1 MDRFLSIQAFV
12 RVAEAESFVE
22 AARQLGVAN
31 SVVTQRIKQL
41 EEFIKTPL
49 FHRSTRSV
57 KLSEIGAEYYKECA
71 ELVARLDG
79 LTDQMREIKGS
90 PTGTLRLT
98 VLPGFALGHLS
109 GVLHQYQERY
119 PDIFLEIFVNDR
131 VVDPVETGFD
141 VALQLFE
148 PASEALIARRIFPVR
163 RMFLATP
170 EYIARFGM
178 PRRPEE
184 LLRHRLGVYDG
195 YPTRNH
201 WQFSR
206 GKKKVDIDLP
216 AHLRTNS
223 VQLLKEHALAHAAV
237 VCIPTIAAADDII
250 AGRLTP
256 VLYGYR
262 LSSFWLS
269 AVYPTT
275 HRYSVK
281 VKLFVDFIQEK
292 FAGEPL
298 WDHLLKTNGFLP
310 HDDVTRGADPPLVD
324 AAG

>member
-12 RVAEAESFVE
+12 RVTEAQSFAE

-41 EEFIKTPL
+41 EEFVGTPL

-57 KLSEIGAEYYKECA
+57 KLSEAGATYYTECA

-79 LTDQMREIKGS
+79 LTDRMREIKGS
-90 PTGTLRLT
+90 PTGALRIT

-109 GVLHQYQERY
+109 RVLHLYQERY
-119 PDIFLEIFVNDR
+119 PDIVVDMFVNDR
-131 VVDPVETGFD
+131 VVDPVEMGFD

-170 EYIARFGM
+170 EYIASFGM
-178 PRRPEE
+178 PRRPED

-201 WQFSR
+201 WRFMR
-206 GKKKVDIDLP
+206 GNKAVEIELP

-223 VQLLKEHALAHAAV
+223 VQFLKEHALTHAAI

-262 LSSFWLS
+262 LSSYWLS

-275 HRYSVK
+275 HRHNIK
-281 VKLFVDFIQEK
+281 VKLFVDFIAER
-292 FAGEPL
+292 FAGEPP
-298 WDHLLKTNGFLP
+298 WDQVLKTNGFLP
-310 HDDVTRGADPPLVD
+310 HDDV
-324 AAG
+324 AAEARPRLATTVA

>member
-12 RVAEAESFVE
+12 RVAEAESFAE

-41 EEFIKTPL
+41 EEFIDAPL

-57 KLSEIGAEYYKECA
+57 KLSEIGTEYYKECA
-71 ELVARLDG
+71 DLVARLDG
-79 LTDQMREIKGS
+79 VTDQMREIKSS

-109 GVLHQYQERY
+109 RVLHEYQTRY
-119 PDIFLEIFVNDR
+119 PDIVLDIFVNDR
-131 VVDPVETGFD
+131 VVDPVERGFD
-141 VALQLFE
+141 VALQIFE
-148 PASEALIARRIFPVR
+148 PASEALIARRIFPFR
-163 RMFLATP
+163 RLFLATP
-170 EYIARFGM
+170 EYIERHGM
-178 PRRPEE
+178 PRRPED
-184 LLRHRLGVYDG
+184 LHHHRLGVYDG

-201 WQFSR
+201 WQFVR
-206 GKKKVDIDLP
+206 GKTKIDIDLP
-216 AHLRTNS
+216 AQLRTNS
-223 VQLLKEHALAHAAV
+223 VLLLKEHALSHGAI
-237 VCIPTIAAADDII
+237 VCIPTIAAAEEII

-262 LSSFWLS
+262 LSSFWLT

-275 HRYSVK
+275 HRYNVK
-281 VKLFVDFIQEK
+281 VKLFVDFIMEK
-292 FAGEPL
+292 FGGEPP
-298 WDHLLKTNGFLP
+298 WDRLLKTNGFLP
-310 HDDVTRGADPPLVD
+310 HDDVDPERSP

>member
-12 RVAEAESFVE
+12 RVAEAESFAD

-31 SVVTQRIKQL
+31 SVVTQRVKQL
-41 EEFIKTPL
+41 EEFIDAPL
-49 FHRSTRSV
+49 FHRTTRSV
-57 KLSEIGAEYYKECA
+57 RLSEIGVNYYKECA
-71 ELVARLDG
+71 DLVARLDG

-109 GVLHQYQERY
+109 RVLHEYQERH
-119 PDIFLEIFVNDR
+119 PDIVLDIFVNDR
-131 VVDPVETGFD
+131 VVNPVEAGFD
-141 VALQLFE
+141 LALQLFE
-148 PASEALIARRIFPVR
+148 PATETLIARRIFPVR
-163 RMFLATP
+163 RLFLATP
-170 EYIARFGM
+170 EYIARWGM

-184 LLRHRLGVYDG
+184 LLRHKVGVYDG

-201 WQFSR
+201 WQFVR
-206 GKKKVDIDLP
+206 GSQKIELDLP
-216 AHLRTNS
+216 AQLRTNS
-223 VQLLKEHALAHAAV
+223 VHLLKEHALAHAAI
-237 VCIPTIAAADDII
+237 VCIPTAAAADDIV

-275 HRYSVK
+275 HRYNIK
-281 VKLFVDFIQEK
+281 VKLFVDFIREK
-292 FAGEPL
+292 FAGEPP
-298 WDHLLKTNGFLP
+298 WDRVLKTNGFLP
-310 HDDVTRGADPPLVD
+310 HDDVVTDAPAPLQE
-324 AAG
+324 AAE

>member
-12 RVAEAESFVE
+12 RVAEAESFAE

-31 SVVTQRIKQL
+31 SVVTQRVKQL
-41 EEFIKTPL
+41 EEFIDAPL

-109 GVLHQYQERY
+109 RVLHQYQERY
-119 PDIFLEIFVNDR
+119 PDIVLDIFVNDR
-131 VVDPVETGFD
+131 VVDPVEMGFD

-163 RMFLATP
+163 RLFLATP
-170 EYIARFGM
+170 EYVARFGM

-201 WQFSR
+201 WRFVR
-206 GKKKVDIDLP
+206 GKKTIDIDLP
-216 AHLRTNS
+216 ANLRTNS
-223 VQLLKEHALAHAAV
+223 VHLLKEHALAHAAI
-237 VCIPTIAAADDII
+237 VCIPTIAAADDIV

-269 AVYPTT
+269 AVYPAT

-292 FAGEPL
+292 FAGEPP
-298 WDHLLKTNGFLP
+298 WDRVLKTNGFLP
-310 HDDVTRGADPPLVD
+310 HDDVTGEIVRPLAN
-324 AAG
+324 AAE